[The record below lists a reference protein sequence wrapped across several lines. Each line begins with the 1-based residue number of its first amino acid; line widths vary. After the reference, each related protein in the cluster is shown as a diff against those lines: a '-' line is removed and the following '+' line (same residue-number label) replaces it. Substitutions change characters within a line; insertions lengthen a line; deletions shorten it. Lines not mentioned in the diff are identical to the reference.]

1 LYSPLSGWSAMKRKG
16 SSSKPTP
23 AILRTDEEVIARR
36 RVQRQNNIVATFLH
50 ASSWAALGLSL
61 TQFLTTEPT
70 RWDSDT
76 SFVEWIEDFGC
87 TLSFGCGLLLR
98 GAARWPEKHLLLRL
112 LSTSCLAAAFA
123 APYAPSL
130 PIALVLAGVSAGA
143 SYCGTIFHPW
153 ENKQMDGSLVPA
165 QMLLATSGATLCGM
179 GATAFMAMSAG
190 KRPMDGLQV
199 TVAAV
204 IMGVPL
210 ALSPACADFVT
221 LSVRLTTTSMLGL
234 LMAIKSAAT
243 GPDGPGPRLTLVI
256 GVLLCVANLVP
267 FFSNPFNE
275 NIKKPMRQL
284 RAILATRAVA
294 GYAADGQEDV
304 QAIIGRNFGGGDCDR
319 ADVEP
324 SDRGGGEGG
333 GGDD

>member
-1 LYSPLSGWSAMKRKG
+1 MKRKAAN
-16 SSSKPTP
+16 SKPVP
-23 AILRTDEEVIARR
+23 ATLRTDEEVVARR
-36 RVQRQNNIVATFLH
+36 RVQRQNNIVATFLYG
-50 ASSWAALGLSL
+50 ASWIALGVSL

-76 SFVEWIEDFGC
+76 SFVEWTEDFGC
-87 TLSFGCGLLLR
+87 TFSFGCGLLLR

-112 LSTSCLAAAFA
+112 LSTACLAAAFA

-153 ENKQMDGSLVPA
+153 ESKHMDGSLVTA
-165 QMLLATSGATLCGM
+165 QMLLATSGATLCGL

-199 TVAAV
+199 TASAV

-210 ALSPACADFVT
+210 ALSPACSDFVT

-234 LMAIKSAAT
+234 LVAVKSAAT
-243 GPDGPGPRLTLVI
+243 GPEGPGPRFTLVV
-256 GVLLCVANLVP
+256 GLVLCVANLVP
-267 FFSNPFNE
+267 FFFKPF
-275 NIKKPMRQL
+275 Q
-284 RAILATRAVA
+284 
-294 GYAADGQEDV
+294 
-304 QAIIGRNFGGGDCDR
+304 
-319 ADVEP
+319 
-324 SDRGGGEGG
+324 
-333 GGDD
+333 